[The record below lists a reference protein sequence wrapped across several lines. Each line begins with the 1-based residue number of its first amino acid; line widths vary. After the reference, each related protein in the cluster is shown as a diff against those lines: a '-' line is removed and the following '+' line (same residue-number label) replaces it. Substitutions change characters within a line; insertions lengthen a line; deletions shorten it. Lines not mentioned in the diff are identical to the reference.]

1 MKDFLNYLISGSVPS
16 QIKHFIA
23 GARLIALEKPNK
35 DVRPIAIGESFR
47 RISSKV
53 ICRACQSDVQEY
65 FSNIQYGNQKR
76 GTETIIHR
84 INAALESLK
93 NWCILKVDIANAFNS
108 VKRKSF
114 LDQLA
119 TVFPKAYN
127 WSKWLYEE
135 KTPLLFSNF
144 IIWSETG
151 VQQGDP
157 LGPLLFCAA
166 IHPILEKINRECNL
180 DINAWYM
187 DDGNLLCSPEKLF
200 KALEILSTELP
211 KIGLHLNPSKSEW
224 ITSSDIKG
232 PEGVPITPKDQLII
246 LGVPLGS
253 KEFCLSYLDGI
264 IHSNSTIAEKL
275 LNLDDSQISMWLFR
289 FGISFASIVHLLRT
303 IPAVKIQTGLERY
316 DYYVAYYFEKII
328 GSCLNKNAKTQFRLP
343 IRNGGFGFRSVVLHS
358 EAAYK
363 ASHGIFLNPEFSQ
376 TQKMFSEIL
385 DNKL

>member
-1 MKDFLNYLISGSVPS
+1 MNSFPKSTAAGPSGLRIDHIKEALLLDRNSDFSKLLKDFLNYLISGSVPS

-119 TVFPKAYN
+119 TVFPKSYN

-166 IHPILEKINRECNL
+166 IHP
-180 DINAWYM
+180 
-187 DDGNLLCSPEKLF
+187 
-200 KALEILSTELP
+200 LP
-211 KIGLHLNPSKSEW
+211 G
-224 ITSSDIKG
+224 
-232 PEGVPITPKDQLII
+232 
-246 LGVPLGS
+246 
-253 KEFCLSYLDGI
+253 Y
-264 IHSNSTIAEKL
+264 
-275 LNLDDSQISMWLFR
+275 
-289 FGISFASIVHLLRT
+289 
-303 IPAVKIQTGLERY
+303 
-316 DYYVAYYFEKII
+316 
-328 GSCLNKNAKTQFRLP
+328 
-343 IRNGGFGFRSVVLHS
+343 
-358 EAAYK
+358 
-363 ASHGIFLNPEFSQ
+363 
-376 TQKMFSEIL
+376 
-385 DNKL
+385 